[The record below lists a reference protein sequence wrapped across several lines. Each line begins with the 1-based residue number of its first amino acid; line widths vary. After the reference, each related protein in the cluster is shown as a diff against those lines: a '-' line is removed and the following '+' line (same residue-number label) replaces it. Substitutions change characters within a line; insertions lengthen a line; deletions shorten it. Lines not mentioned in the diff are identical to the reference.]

1 MEFVQFLEPWMIPIV
16 IMICV
21 TLIVIVTSV
30 TKIITTS
37 MKEKN
42 RSGDLS
48 SNQEFLNALR
58 EFKENID
65 SRVRNL
71 EEIATVEKP
80 SEQRSK
86 SRQNRGN
93 QQQSAIELELDD
105 SRSEKENGNR
115 SSNLKNMLNQ

>member
-71 EEIATVEKP
+71 EEIATAELP

-105 SRSEKENGNR
+105 SKSKEEKGNR